1 MDQNVSQRDSGEV
14 QCADTERAD
23 HVGQAH
29 VIAIMGQL
37 RLYKIVRAV
46 SPSCALTKSQL
57 YRRQS
62 ESLVMIIQ
70 RLDQAETY
78 LELI

>member
-1 MDQNVSQRDSGEV
+1 
-14 QCADTERAD
+14 
-23 HVGQAH
+23 
-29 VIAIMGQL
+29 MGQL

-57 YRRQS
+57 YRWQS

>member
-1 MDQNVSQRDSGEV
+1 
-14 QCADTERAD
+14 
-23 HVGQAH
+23 
-29 VIAIMGQL
+29 MGQL

-62 ESLVMIIQ
+62 ESLVMIIR